1 MIADLYH
8 KRNERKV
15 SVLYPSGGNRNVLR
29 KIAGT
34 KLRSGTGPSGRFVT
48 IQEDNGQIR
57 SLSVSKCVA
66 SL

>member
-8 KRNERKV
+8 KRNESKI
-15 SVLYPSGGNRNVLR
+15 SVLYPVGGNRNILR
-29 KIAGT
+29 SVKGV
-34 KLRSGTGPSGRFVT
+34 KVSSGTGPNGRFITV
-48 IQEDNGQIR
+48 EESDGQIR

>member
-34 KLRSGTGPSGRFVT
+34 KLRSGTGPSGRFAT
-48 IQEDNGQIR
+48 IQED
-57 SLSVSKCVA
+57 
-66 SL
+66 

>member
-8 KRNERKV
+8 KRNERKIN
-15 SVLYPSGGNRNVLR
+15 VLYPVGGNKNILR
-29 KIAGT
+29 TVKGV
-34 KLRSGTGPSGRFVT
+34 KLSSGTGPSGRFITV
-48 IQEDNGQIR
+48 EESDGQIR